1 MVIGQT
7 LVTGVTVLLH
17 VETAVSKSEI
27 GPVITPCQNTVELIV
42 KEMLL
47 IICSVMFLIVQ
58 VVFVWLFFVQLLDLQ
73 QSFFKPDVKI

>member
-7 LVTGVTVLLH
+7 LVTGVSVQLH

-27 GPVITPCQNTVELIV
+27 GPVITLCQNTVELIV

-47 IICSVMFLIVQ
+47 IICSVMFLIAQ
-58 VVFVWLFFVQLLDLQ
+58 VVFVWLFFVQLLDL
-73 QSFFKPDVKI
+73 

>member
-47 IICSVMFLIVQ
+47 IICSVMFLIAQ
-58 VVFVWLFFVQLLDLQ
+58 VVFVWLFCPAVGLVTI
-73 QSFFKPDVKI
+73 FF

>member
-7 LVTGVTVLLH
+7 LVTGVTVQLH

-27 GPVITPCQNTVELIV
+27 EPVITPHQNTMELIV

-58 VVFVWLFFVQLLDLQ
+58 VVFVWLFFVQLLDCCKHRVFSIGLN
-73 QSFFKPDVKI
+73 